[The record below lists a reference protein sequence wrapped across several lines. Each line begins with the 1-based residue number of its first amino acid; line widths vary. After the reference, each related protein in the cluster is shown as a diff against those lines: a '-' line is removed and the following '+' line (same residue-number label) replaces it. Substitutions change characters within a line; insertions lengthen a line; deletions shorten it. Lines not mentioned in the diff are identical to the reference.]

1 MIDKEKTIEYWR
13 SHAEYDLETA
23 QSMQTVGRYPYCLYM
38 CHLAIEK
45 ILKGIVVE
53 VTDDHAPYTHDLI
66 ALGDLTGIVFSDD
79 QKKLLVAVNEFNMEA
94 RYPDWKDTFYKL
106 ATQEFTERYLS
117 ASKELYLWLSNY
129 LKK

>member
-1 MIDKEKTIEYWR
+1 MIDKEKTISYWR

-66 ALGDLTGIVFSDD
+66 ALGELTGIVFSNG
-79 QKKLLVAVNEFNMEA
+79 QKKLLVAVNEFNMEV

-117 ASKELYLWLSNY
+117 ASKELYLWLGNY